1 MSRSLS
7 AEMLAVATADIV
19 RPIYLVKAEFDSTP
33 PEDRNLYLWSGF
45 GDLTFNGKNYL
56 GVGNLLSISAVDES
70 TDLTATGASIV
81 LSGIQSPLLAIARDE
96 DYQGRPITI
105 YLGALDDTGDLI
117 ASPTVLFSGFMDVMT
132 IAETGETS
140 TISVTAE
147 NKLIAFDRSYVRR
160 YTAEDQKIDYP
171 NDMGFEF
178 VAKIADQEI
187 IWGRASPAS
196 GQGSGS
202 DAGDGAGRP
211 RRSHV

>member
-1 MSRSLS
+1 MSRALS

-45 GDLTFNGKNYL
+45 GDLTFDGKNYL

-117 ASPTVLFSGFMDVMT
+117 ASPTILFSGFMDVMT
-132 IAETGETS
+132 IAEAGETS

-202 DAGDGAGRP
+202 GAGDGPGRA

>member
-1 MSRSLS
+1 MSRALS

-132 IAETGETS
+132 ISEAGETS

-196 GQGSGS
+196 GQGGGS
-202 DAGDGAGRP
+202 GDGDGRP
-211 RRSHV
+211 RRDSV

>member
-70 TDLTATGASIV
+70 TDLTASGASIV

-132 IAETGETS
+132 IAEAGETS

-202 DAGDGAGRP
+202 GAGDGAGRP

>member
-1 MSRSLS
+1 MSRALS

-132 IAETGETS
+132 ISEAGETS

-202 DAGDGAGRP
+202 GAGDGAGRP
-211 RRSHV
+211 RRNSV

>member
-81 LSGIQSPLLAIARDE
+81 LSGIQSTLLAIARDE

-105 YLGALDDTGDLI
+105 YLGALDDTGD
-117 ASPTVLFSGFMDVMT
+117 GFIEYCEGNT
-132 IAETGETS
+132 L
-140 TISVTAE
+140 
-147 NKLIAFDRSYVRR
+147 KYLHRWR
-160 YTAEDQKIDYP
+160 YKEHPVQDLRKARWYLDKMI
-171 NDMGFEF
+171 
-178 VAKIADQEI
+178 
-187 IWGRASPAS
+187 
-196 GQGSGS
+196 
-202 DAGDGAGRP
+202 
-211 RRSHV
+211 

>member
-1 MSRSLS
+1 MSRALS

-117 ASPTVLFSGFMDVMT
+117 ASPMVLFSGFMDVMT
-132 IAETGETS
+132 IAEAGETS

-202 DAGDGAGRP
+202 GAGDGAGRP

>member
-45 GDLTFNGKNYL
+45 GDLTFNSKNYL

-81 LSGIQSPLLAIARDE
+81 LSGIQSTLLAIARDE

-132 IAETGETS
+132 IAEAGETS

-202 DAGDGAGRP
+202 GAGDGAGRP

>member
-1 MSRSLS
+1 MSRVLS
-7 AEMLAVATADIV
+7 AEMLAVATADVV

-81 LSGIQSPLLAIARDE
+81 LSGIQSPFLAIARDE

-132 IAETGETS
+132 ISEAGETS

-202 DAGDGAGRP
+202 GAGDGAGRP
-211 RRSHV
+211 RRNSV

>member
-1 MSRSLS
+1 MSRALS

-132 IAETGETS
+132 IAEAGETS

-202 DAGDGAGRP
+202 NAGDGARAK
-211 RRSHV
+211 RSHV

>member
-70 TDLTATGASIV
+70 TDLTATGASVV
-81 LSGIQSPLLAIARDE
+81 LSGIQSTLLAIARDE

-132 IAETGETS
+132 IAEAGETS

>member
-1 MSRSLS
+1 MSRALS

-132 IAETGETS
+132 ISEAGETS

-196 GQGSGS
+196 GQGGGS
-202 DAGDGAGRP
+202 GDGDGRP
-211 RRSHV
+211 RRNSV

>member
-1 MSRSLS
+1 MSRALS

-132 IAETGETS
+132 IAEAGETS

-202 DAGDGAGRP
+202 GAGDGAGRP

>member
-1 MSRSLS
+1 MSRALS
-7 AEMLAVATADIV
+7 AEMLAVATADVV

-132 IAETGETS
+132 ISEAGETS

-187 IWGRASPAS
+187 IWGRASPTS
-196 GQGSGS
+196 
-202 DAGDGAGRP
+202 GAGRGS
-211 RRSHV
+211 RAGDASNNNWSSH

>member
-1 MSRSLS
+1 MSRALS

-81 LSGIQSPLLAIARDE
+81 LSGIQSPFLAIARDE

-132 IAETGETS
+132 ISEAGETS

-171 NDMGFEF
+171 DDMGFEF

-202 DAGDGAGRP
+202 GAGDGAGRP
-211 RRSHV
+211 RRNSV

>member
-1 MSRSLS
+1 MSRALS

-45 GDLTFNGKNYL
+45 GNLTFNGKNYL

-132 IAETGETS
+132 ISEAGETS

-187 IWGRASPAS
+187 IWGRASPTS
-196 GQGSGS
+196 
-202 DAGDGAGRP
+202 GAGRGS
-211 RRSHV
+211 RAGDASNNNWSSH

>member
-1 MSRSLS
+1 MSRALS
-7 AEMLAVATADIV
+7 AEMLAVATADVV

-45 GDLTFNGKNYL
+45 GNLTFNGKNYL

-117 ASPTVLFSGFMDVMT
+117 ASPTVLFSGIMDVMT
-132 IAETGETS
+132 ISEAGETS

-187 IWGRASPAS
+187 IWGRASPTS
-196 GQGSGS
+196 
-202 DAGDGAGRP
+202 GAGRGS
-211 RRSHV
+211 RAGDASNNNWSSH

>member
-1 MSRSLS
+1 MSRALS

-132 IAETGETS
+132 IAEAGETS

-202 DAGDGAGRP
+202 GDGDGRP
-211 RRSHV
+211 RRNSV

>member
-1 MSRSLS
+1 MSRALS

-132 IAETGETS
+132 IAEAGETS

-202 DAGDGAGRP
+202 GAGDGPGRA

>member
-7 AEMLAVATADIV
+7 AEMLAVATAEIV

-132 IAETGETS
+132 IAEAGETS

>member
-1 MSRSLS
+1 MSRALS

-132 IAETGETS
+132 IAEAGETS

>member
-81 LSGIQSPLLAIARDE
+81 LSGIQSTLLAIARDE

-132 IAETGETS
+132 IAEAGETS

-196 GQGSGS
+196 GPGSGS

>member
-132 IAETGETS
+132 IAEAGETS

>member
-1 MSRSLS
+1 MSRALS
-7 AEMLAVATADIV
+7 AEMLAVATADVV

-45 GDLTFNGKNYL
+45 GNLTFNGKNYL

-70 TDLTATGASIV
+70 TDLKATGASIV

-132 IAETGETS
+132 ISEAGETS

-187 IWGRASPAS
+187 IWGRASPTS
-196 GQGSGS
+196 
-202 DAGDGAGRP
+202 GAGRGS
-211 RRSHV
+211 RAGDASNNNWSSH

>member
-1 MSRSLS
+1 MSRALS

-132 IAETGETS
+132 IAEAGETS

-202 DAGDGAGRP
+202 DAGDGPGRA

>member
-1 MSRSLS
+1 MSRALS

-117 ASPTVLFSGFMDVMT
+117 ASPMVLFSGFMDVMT
-132 IAETGETS
+132 IAEAGETS

>member
-132 IAETGETS
+132 IAEAGETS

-202 DAGDGAGRP
+202 NAGDGARAK
-211 RRSHV
+211 RSHV

>member
-1 MSRSLS
+1 MSRALS

-132 IAETGETS
+132 ISEAGETS

-187 IWGRASPAS
+187 IWGRASPTS

-202 DAGDGAGRP
+202 GAGDGAGRP
-211 RRSHV
+211 RRQSV

>member
-1 MSRSLS
+1 MSRALS
-7 AEMLAVATADIV
+7 AEMLAVATADVV

-45 GDLTFNGKNYL
+45 GNLTFNGKNYL

-81 LSGIQSPLLAIARDE
+81 LPGIQSPLLAIARDE

-105 YLGALDDTGDLI
+105 YLGALDDTGDLL

-132 IAETGETS
+132 ISEAGETS

-187 IWGRASPAS
+187 IWGRASPTS
-196 GQGSGS
+196 
-202 DAGDGAGRP
+202 GAGRGS
-211 RRSHV
+211 RAGDASKNNWSSH

>member
-1 MSRSLS
+1 MSRVLS
-7 AEMLAVATADIV
+7 AEMLAVATADVV

-132 IAETGETS
+132 ISEAGETS

-171 NDMGFEF
+171 DDMGFEF

-202 DAGDGAGRP
+202 GAGDGAGRP
-211 RRSHV
+211 RRNSV

>member
-132 IAETGETS
+132 IAEAGETS

-187 IWGRASPAS
+187 IWGRASPVS
-196 GQGSGS
+196 FRGGTR
-202 DAGDGAGRP
+202 AGD
-211 RRSHV
+211 SSNQNWSKS

>member
-1 MSRSLS
+1 M
-7 AEMLAVATADIV
+7 
-19 RPIYLVKAEFDSTP
+19 
-33 PEDRNLYLWSGF
+33 
-45 GDLTFNGKNYL
+45 
-56 GVGNLLSISAVDES
+56 
-70 TDLTATGASIV
+70 
-81 LSGIQSPLLAIARDE
+81 SGIQSPLLAIARDE

-132 IAETGETS
+132 ISEAGETS

-196 GQGSGS
+196 GNGSGARS
-202 DAGDGAGRP
+202 GDESNANRN
-211 RRSHV
+211 RA

>member
-132 IAETGETS
+132 IAEAGETS

-202 DAGDGAGRP
+202 GAGDGPGRA
-211 RRSHV
+211 RRNSV

>member
-1 MSRSLS
+1 MSRVLS
-7 AEMLAVATADIV
+7 AEMLAVATADVV

-132 IAETGETS
+132 ISEAGETS

-202 DAGDGAGRP
+202 GAGDGAGRP
-211 RRSHV
+211 RRNSV

>member
-1 MSRSLS
+1 MSRALS
-7 AEMLAVATADIV
+7 AEMLAVATADVV

-132 IAETGETS
+132 ISEAGETS

-202 DAGDGAGRP
+202 GAGDGAGRP
-211 RRSHV
+211 RRNSV

>member
-1 MSRSLS
+1 MSRALS

>member
-1 MSRSLS
+1 MSRVLS
-7 AEMLAVATADIV
+7 AEMLAVATADVV

-132 IAETGETS
+132 ISEAGETS

-171 NDMGFEF
+171 DDMGFEF

-187 IWGRASPAS
+187 IWGRSSPTS
-196 GQGSGS
+196 GAGNGAR
-202 DAGDGAGRP
+202 AGDAAKNN
-211 RRSHV
+211 RSSV

>member
-132 IAETGETS
+132 IAEAGETS

-202 DAGDGAGRP
+202 GAGDGAGRP